1 MRRVYINLA
10 IALLFL
16 AGFVASAHL
25 TRDLDAAGFANS
37 AWNATIMG
45 MFHAFIAVL
54 HLYNALNCYGEYRE
68 YRDNHLPQEHDDF
81 DERSDDIC
89 ESADSYES
97 AHFNSVKS
105 NVQLILQRDL
115 FRSYSAED
123 MDKLDAIAKAE
134 DFGQLCYRL
143 EQLVGL
149 SCNAIMDEAESI
161 ADGEHGFRET
171 PIVDANG
178 NKVSGLFWVE

>member
-1 MRRVYINLA
+1 MRRVYVNLA

-25 TRDLDAAGFANS
+25 TRDLDAAGFVNS

-81 DERSDDIC
+81 DESD
-89 ESADSYES
+89 
-97 AHFNSVKS
+97 
-105 NVQLILQRDL
+105 
-115 FRSYSAED
+115 
-123 MDKLDAIAKAE
+123 
-134 DFGQLCYRL
+134 G
-143 EQLVGL
+143 
-149 SCNAIMDEAESI
+149 
-161 ADGEHGFRET
+161 DGFQET
-171 PIVDANG
+171 PVVDENG
-178 NKVSGLFWVE
+178 NNTGLFWTVFDGPDPRVLDDE

>member
-1 MRRVYINLA
+1 MRRVYVNLA

-25 TRDLDAAGFANS
+25 TRDLDAAGFVNS

-81 DERSDDIC
+81 DESD
-89 ESADSYES
+89 
-97 AHFNSVKS
+97 
-105 NVQLILQRDL
+105 
-115 FRSYSAED
+115 
-123 MDKLDAIAKAE
+123 
-134 DFGQLCYRL
+134 G
-143 EQLVGL
+143 
-149 SCNAIMDEAESI
+149 
-161 ADGEHGFRET
+161 DGFQET
-171 PIVDANG
+171 PVVDENG
-178 NKVSGLFWVE
+178 NNTGLYWTAWDGPDPTPNHDDA

>member
-54 HLYNALNCYGEYRE
+54 HLYNALNCYREYRE

-81 DERSDDIC
+81 DEKPDDIC

-97 AHFNSVKS
+97 ALFRRVKS
-105 NVQLILQRDL
+105 YVQLILAREYLSLVPEEDRHKL
-115 FRSYSAED
+115 CSLEEAED
-123 MDKLDAIAKAE
+123 Y
-134 DFGQLCYRL
+134 GQLLYRL
-143 EQLVGL
+143 EQLVGVA
-149 SCNAIMDEAESI
+149 SQTIFDKAESI
-161 ADGEHGFRET
+161 AEHGFRET
-171 PIVDANG
+171 PVVDENG
-178 NKVSGLFWVE
+178 NKVSGLFWTE